1 MSAFVLCSRALH
13 HSPTELIVNQ
23 NEEVMSVGEAL
34 ASAAASQV
42 ADQQLRALEILEQQI
57 SEYLP
62 CLDVDCVA
70 SL

>member
-1 MSAFVLCSRALH
+1 
-13 HSPTELIVNQ
+13 
-23 NEEVMSVGEAL
+23 MSVGEAL